1 MSVLGDVVVVS
12 LDIHIWSGRKKL
24 RPADLT
30 ATGTL
35 PPEALVSLG
44 SKKIFDPDALKPFA
58 DDKREAESECLSKG
72 VRFLKGF
79 AIPKADI
86 KSTIE
91 RLNGVEAKFE
101 AHRESFLTTFDDEKG
116 RWKLQYPGYERLIET
131 EFLSKPAVAA
141 KLSFDYQLF
150 CVNGVEDDLAQ
161 LAAQG
166 GASLVVGLAGQLF
179 IEVANQARDF
189 VKRSLLGRAEVTQKF
204 LRPIRSI
211 RGKLSG
217 LAFLDSSV
225 TPVVEAIDQ
234 VLAQMPSHGKIAGIH
249 LEALRGIC
257 GLLSDPA
264 GMREHGQRVLAGE
277 PAIPAPQQPQP
288 TEGTSVAESGRS
300 QPEFWEMKPEEESTQ
315 DCELPAGAQP
325 ASESEPLPLVEPL
338 PTVSAKPVESK
349 RSVFL

>member
-1 MSVLGDVVVVS
+1 MSVLNDVVVVS

-24 RPADLT
+24 RPEDLT

-35 PPEALVSLG
+35 PPETLVSLG
-44 SKKIFDPDALKPFA
+44 SKKIFNPDALKPFA
-58 DDKREAESECLSKG
+58 EDKREAESECLSKG

-91 RLNGVEAKFE
+91 RLNGIQAKFE
-101 AHRESFLTTFDDEKG
+101 THRESFLTTFDDEKG
-116 RWKLQYPGYERLIET
+116 RWKRQYPGYERLIET
-131 EFLSKPAVAA
+131 EFLSKQAVAA
-141 KLSFDYQLF
+141 KLSFGYQLF

-166 GASLVVGLAGQLF
+166 GAGLAVGLAGQVF

-217 LAFLDSSV
+217 LAFLDGSV
-225 TPVVEAIDQ
+225 TPVVDAIDQ
-234 VLAQMPSHGKIAGIH
+234 VLAQMPGHGKIGGIH

-277 PAIPAPQQPQP
+277 PLARMFH
-288 TEGTSVAESGRS
+288 TEADIRTSVAN
-300 QPEFWEMKPEEESTQ
+300 
-315 DCELPAGAQP
+315 
-325 ASESEPLPLVEPL
+325 
-338 PTVSAKPVESK
+338 
-349 RSVFL
+349 